1 MKAARPTR
9 LAAPSRTVLLALGAA
24 LLSAVASAQAA
35 KQPITHETLIL
46 MKRVGVP
53 VPSPDG
59 RWVVFSLTE
68 PAYDEKDQVSD
79 LWIVPSDGGAKPRR
93 LTSTKGA
100 ESGAAFGPDSRRL
113 AFSARREGDD
123 AAQIYVLDLQGGE
136 AQRVTSL
143 STGARLPRW
152 RPDGS
157 AILFTSTVY
166 PGAADDEAN
175 KKIAAERKAQKFR
188 VRAYDGFPIRYW
200 DKWLDDLQPHVF
212 VQALEPG
219 AKAKDLLAGTK
230 LVAQPGFAGRETD
243 TGSDLDAVWAPDGSA
258 VVFAATTER
267 DRAAWAELS
276 TALWS
281 VPAAGGEPRQVTT
294 ARGSYTNPT
303 FSPDGRA
310 LYAQF
315 RPEAP
320 KVYVLNRIA
329 RLPWPGGGPATI
341 VTATTDR
348 APSGFE
354 LAPDGKTIY
363 FTAEDAGLEK
373 LYSVPAEG
381 GEVTLA
387 LDPGEGV
394 YGGLA
399 IPEKAA
405 PPLLFANWASSVRPA
420 EVVRLDLAAKKHVTL
435 TDLAGE
441 KAAQI
446 DWQPPRHF
454 WFTGKAGKKIHNM
467 LVVPAGFDETKK
479 YPLLVLMHGGP
490 ASMWR
495 DQITLRW
502 NYHLLARPGY
512 VVLLTDYTGS
522 TGYGEAFAQAIQG
535 DPFRTPGNE
544 INEAADEAIHRF
556 AFIDGSRQCA
566 AGASYGGHLAN
577 WMQATT
583 TRYKC
588 LVSHAGLMNAEA
600 QWGTSDTIYGRE
612 LMNGG
617 PPWEPTKT
625 WKEQNPI
632 RYAKAFK
639 TPILYSVGE
648 NDFRVPLN
656 NTLEAWAVT
665 QRLRIPSRLLVW
677 PEENHWILKAENGKK
692 FYEEVHAWLAK
703 YLGPAPAPRP

>member
-1 MKAARPTR
+1 MNTARTPCRSAKAPA
-9 LAAPSRTVLLALGAA
+9 VLLTFGAA
-24 LLSAVASAQAA
+24 LLLAPAPAQAAA
-35 KQPITHETLIL
+35 KQPITHETLVL
-46 MKRVGVP
+46 MKRVGAP
-53 VPSPDG
+53 LPSPDG
-59 RWVVFSLTE
+59 KWVVFTLTE

-79 LWIVPSDGGAKPRR
+79 LWIVPTDGSAKPRR

-100 ESGAAFGPDSRRL
+100 ESGAAWSPDGRRI
-113 AFSARREGDD
+113 AFSAKRDGDD
-123 AAQIYVLDLQGGE
+123 AAQIYVLDLAGGE

-143 STGARLPRW
+143 STGARLPKW
-152 RPDGS
+152 RPDGG
-157 AILFTSTVY
+157 AILFSSTVY

-188 VRAYDGFPIRYW
+188 VRAYDGFPVRYW
-200 DKWLDDLQPHVF
+200 DKWLDDMQPHVF
-212 VQALEPG
+212 VQLLEPG
-219 AKAKDLLAGTK
+219 AKAKNLLAGTK
-230 LVAQPGFAGRETD
+230 LVAQAGFAGRETD
-243 TGSDLDAVWAPDGSA
+243 TGSDLDAAWTPDGSA

-267 DRAAWAELS
+267 DRAAYAEIG
-276 TALWS
+276 TPLWS
-281 VPAAGGEPRQVTT
+281 VAAAGGEPRQVTT
-294 ARGSYTNPT
+294 GRGSYTNPT
-303 FSPDGRA
+303 FSPDGRF

-320 KVYVLNRIA
+320 KVYVLNRLA
-329 RLPWPGGGPATI
+329 RLPWPDGGPATI

-348 APSGFE
+348 APNGLE
-354 LAPDGKTIY
+354 LTPDGRTIY

-373 LYSVPAEG
+373 LYSVPAQG
-381 GEVTLA
+381 GEVTLV

-394 YGGLA
+394 YGGLVIA
-399 IPEKAA
+399 EKAD
-405 PPLLFANWASSVRPA
+405 PPVLLANWSSSVRPA
-420 EVVRLDLAAKKHVTL
+420 EIVRLDLAAKRHVPL
-435 TDLAGE
+435 TDFTAA
-441 KAAQI
+441 KAALI

-454 WFTGKAGKKIHNM
+454 SFTSKAGKKIHSM

-544 INEAADEAIHRF
+544 INEAADEVIRRF
-556 AFIDGSRQCA
+556 AFVDGARQCA

-588 LVSHAGLMNAEA
+588 LISHAGLMNSET

-677 PEENHWILKAENGKK
+677 PEENHWILKAENGRK
-692 FYEEVHAWLAK
+692 FYEEVHTWLAK
-703 YLGPAPAPRP
+703 YLGPAPPRP